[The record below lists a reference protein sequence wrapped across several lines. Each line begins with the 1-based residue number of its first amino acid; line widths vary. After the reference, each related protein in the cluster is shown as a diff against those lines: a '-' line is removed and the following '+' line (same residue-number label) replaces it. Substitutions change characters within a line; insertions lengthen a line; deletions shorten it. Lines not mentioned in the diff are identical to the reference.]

1 MPHAQTDNLNIAAFD
16 RMPSPEEITR
26 AVPLSDAAAKVVL
39 DGRRTLEAILDRK
52 DPRVFL
58 VVGPCSIHDPIA
70 GLDYA
75 RRLKVLA
82 DEVADTLVLVMRV
95 YFEKPRTSTGWKGYI
110 NDPHMDD
117 SFRIDEGME
126 KARRFLL
133 DVNEIGLPAGT
144 EALDPIAPQYY
155 GDLISW
161 TAIGA
166 RTSESQTHR
175 EMASGLSTPV
185 GFKNG
190 TDGSLDAAVNGVL
203 SASHPHSFLGINNQ
217 GQSSVI
223 RTRGNAYGHVVLR
236 GGGGRPNYDS
246 VSVSL
251 AEKALTKAKL
261 PPNIGIVCSRANS
274 WKNPEYQPLVMR
286 DVTHQIREGNR
297 SIVGLMIESNIEAG
311 NQPIPADL
319 SQLRYGCSVTDAC
332 VDWATTETMIRE
344 MRDTL
349 RPNLSLRSAG

>member
-1 MPHAQTDNLNIAAFD
+1 
-16 RMPSPEEITR
+16 
-26 AVPLSDAAAKVVL
+26 
-39 DGRRTLEAILDRK
+39 
-52 DPRVFL
+52 
-58 VVGPCSIHDPIA
+58 
-70 GLDYA
+70 
-75 RRLKVLA
+75 
-82 DEVADTLVLVMRV
+82 
-95 YFEKPRTSTGWKGYI
+95 
-110 NDPHMDD
+110 
-117 SFRIDEGME
+117 
-126 KARRFLL
+126 
-133 DVNEIGLPAGT
+133 
-144 EALDPIAPQYY
+144 
-155 GDLISW
+155 
-161 TAIGA
+161 
-166 RTSESQTHR
+166 
-175 EMASGLSTPV
+175 MASGLSTPV

-203 SASHPHSFLGINNQ
+203 SASHPHSFLGINGQ

-261 PPNIGIVCSRANS
+261 PTNIVIDCSHSNS

-349 RPNLSLRSAG
+349 RPNLSLRSAS